1 MHKNKSKMHR
11 ENVARMHDT
20 EKAQGERNTT
30 EESDEVSTKEEN
42 DDERSTKE

>member
-1 MHKNKSKMHR
+1 MHR

-30 EESDEVSTKEEN
+30 EESDDVSTKE
-42 DDERSTKE
+42 DDEE